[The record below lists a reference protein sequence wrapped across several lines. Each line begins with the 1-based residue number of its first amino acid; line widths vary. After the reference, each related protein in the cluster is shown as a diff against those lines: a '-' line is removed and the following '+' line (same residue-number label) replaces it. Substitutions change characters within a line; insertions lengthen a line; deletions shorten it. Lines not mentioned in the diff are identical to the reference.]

1 MAKPKIREQRLDQ
14 APTYAFFAVTAI
26 GIAYI
31 ILAKSFG
38 IESLLV
44 TIVPVALMAGYA
56 ILIPLAPALRLRND
70 QTADNFYYMGFIFTL
85 VSLGVSLIQYSSG
98 GGIDGII
105 RNFGI
110 AIASTIAGITLRIVF
125 NMMRRDPGEIEHTSR
140 LELADAARKVRREM
154 DSVLYEVTHFRRT
167 NQQMVQEMFD
177 EVRAQ
182 ITAMGESSSAAIRE
196 VSSTANGGVETTVKE
211 MVEQFS
217 SPQLRQQLDRS
228 SKSIERIN
236 GRLETA
242 AESLTSAAES
252 FSTRLSLIQTPD
264 QVVEIKMDP
273 VVDALQRTIGEA
285 TERLASQTADL
296 TSLRQDLALLAQSM
310 KTVSGDLGSA
320 ARALGEISNQL
331 QQDRRP
337 GLFGFMRP
345 RGRDDIMSPDREPAP

>member
-1 MAKPKIREQRLDQ
+1 MAKIREQKLDH
-14 APTYAFFAVTAI
+14 APTYAFFAITLI
-26 GIAYI
+26 GIVYI
-31 ILAKSFG
+31 VLAKSIG
-38 IESLLV
+38 VEGLLV
-44 TIVPVALMAGYA
+44 TIIPVALMVGYA

-85 VSLGVSLIQYSSG
+85 VSLGVSLFQYSSG
-98 GGIDGII
+98 AGIDGII

-125 NMMRRDPGEIEHTSR
+125 NMVRRDPGEIEHVSR
-140 LELADAARKVRREM
+140 LELADAARRVRREM
-154 DSVLYEVTHFRRT
+154 DSVIYEVTHFRRT

-196 VSSTANGGVETTVKE
+196 VSSTANGGMEDAVKE
-211 MVEQFS
+211 LVEQFS

-242 AESLTSAAES
+242 AEGLTSAAEG

-264 QVVEIKMDP
+264 QVVEVKMAP
-273 VVDALQRTIGEA
+273 VIDALQRTIGEA
-285 TERLASQTADL
+285 TDRLASQSTDL
-296 TSLRQDLALLAQSM
+296 SSLRGDLASLAQSM
-310 KTVSGDLGSA
+310 RSISGDLGSA
-320 ARALGEISNQL
+320 ARALTEISVQL

-337 GLFGFMRP
+337 GLFGFMRG
-345 RGRDDIMSPDREPAP
+345 RGREDLEASAREPLP